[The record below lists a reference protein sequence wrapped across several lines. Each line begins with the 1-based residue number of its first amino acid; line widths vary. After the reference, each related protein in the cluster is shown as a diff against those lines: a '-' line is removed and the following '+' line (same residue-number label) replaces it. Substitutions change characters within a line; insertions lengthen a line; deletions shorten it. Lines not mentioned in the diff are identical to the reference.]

1 MRRSCH
7 DKSSVFTIKN
17 ISSLWSDNQKFI
29 IITSKGMLRPCFYL
43 PTLLVTLSAALVQ
56 AAPSGIAVMDI
67 DRLNFPSDIPEYDYI
82 LTDKAKL
89 QQLRKQWKEAVDVNM
104 MLMQFLQL
112 NMMKIMFMLD
122 VLILICLF
130 FHINESS

>member
-89 QQLRKQWKEAVDVNM
+89 QQLRKQWKEADVNM

>member
-1 MRRSCH
+1 M
-7 DKSSVFTIKN
+7 F
-17 ISSLWSDNQKFI
+17 
-29 IITSKGMLRPCFYL
+29 L
-43 PTLLVTLSAALVQ
+43 PANTFGNTECSAG
-56 AAPSGIAVMDI
+56 SGIAVMDI